1 MDYRRAIYNM
11 YPTAQFFIEHNR
23 YDTLVWWENTPKPTD
38 EEILAYYESVKDL
51 WAKDEMKQQR
61 NMLLVRCDH
70 CALPDFPNRDPWLI
84 YRQLLRDLPED
95 WTIDTPYPTP
105 PE

>member
-1 MDYRRAIYNM
+1 MLWKNCPINLYVYTMDYRRAIYNM

-38 EEILAYYESVKDL
+38 EEILAYYEIVKDL

-61 NMLLVRCDH
+61 NMLLVQCDH
-70 CALPDFPNRDPWLI
+70 CALPDFPNREPLVN
-84 YRQLLRDLPED
+84 L
-95 WTIDTPYPTP
+95 
-105 PE
+105 